1 MGALYRYAWK
11 NNSKRAELYGRPLKI
26 LARGKKGSI
35 MVEFTDNGQQEII
48 SHYALKKV
56 KEGE

>member
-1 MGALYRYAWK
+1 MGVLYRYAWK
-11 NNSKRAELYGRPLKI
+11 NNPKRKELYGRELII

-35 MVEFTDNGQQEII
+35 LVEFTDNGQREII

-56 KEGE
+56 KEDK

>member
-1 MGALYRYAWK
+1 MIYKYAWK
-11 NNSKRAELYGRPLKI
+11 NNSKRAELYGRHLKV

-35 MVEFTDNGQQEII
+35 LVEFVDNGQREVI

-56 KEGE
+56 KEDK